1 MAENFDKQLNLMQE
15 DMRMTREKLGTIS
28 NLSIER
34 VTFELENWI
43 PMKETPEQNQAY
55 CAVQR
60 MSIMLKNCRKE
71 MGTECSRKMP
81 IDIITLRKSPDVRIE
96 NGIGEFFRGLNFI
109 VYPFTKDILNHRIL
123 SGILGHIYYFE
134 TDFLERKPD
143 GGTKNV
149 TITLLVDGKPASLL
163 EEMESRGTVEEK
175 GDGIF
180 TFNYDMDFQAIVLEE
195 LPKQEKAWLER
206 LMNP

>member
-1 MAENFDKQLNLMQE
+1 M
-15 DMRMTREKLGTIS
+15 EKETLGTIGD
-28 NLSIER
+28 LTLEK
-34 VTFELENWI
+34 VTLELENWT
-43 PMKETPEQNQAY
+43 PMKITSEQNQAY

-71 MGTECSRKMP
+71 TEKEGCSRKMP
-81 IDIITLRKSPDVRIE
+81 TNIITIRKSPDVKIE
-96 NGIGEFFRGLNFI
+96 NKIGDFFRGLNFI
-109 VYPFTKDILNHRIL
+109 AYPITKDNLNQKFL

-195 LPKQEKAWLER
+195 LPKQEKAWLEG